1 MHSTL
6 FAAFLAEAVVTDAPF
21 MASAIAATAR
31 LVPETILYFMLI
43 SPWEWLENRATRGPQ
58 ACPQPLLRCGAVN
71 VTLITRLLPWRPP
84 GGQVWAR
91 RLKSCGMVRASVREL
106 ASLLA
111 AAREARTCGVL
122 DDFR

>member
-43 SPWEWLENRATRGPQ
+43 CPWEWLENRATRGPQ
-58 ACPQPLLRCGAVN
+58 ACPQPLLRCRFMN

-84 GGQVWAR
+84 QEDKSGGA
-91 RLKSCGMVRASVREL
+91 KPS
-106 ASLLA
+106 LA
-111 AAREARTCGVL
+111 ARNKAPRAQAQIVRDGSGRRSLARANTL
-122 DDFR
+122 